1 MLKVVNAISWEDY
14 ELGEEE
20 SEERHEYVNGQVFAM
35 AGGTDNHNRISG
47 NIFGEL
53 RSALKGQPCE
63 AFMVGMKVKIALAND
78 LRGYYP
84 DVFVACESNDGS
96 SLHRE
101 KPKVIVEVTSG
112 START
117 DRQEKRLAYLSLD
130 SLEEYVIVEQSE
142 MKATI
147 YRRVSDWQ
155 PMETE
160 GGDAVLEF
168 QSLGVTL
175 TFAEIYERV
184 DWTRNDEPPLGL

>member
-1 MLKVVNAISWEDY
+1 M
-14 ELGEEE
+14 
-20 SEERHEYVNGQVFAM
+20 
-35 AGGTDNHNRISG
+35 
-47 NIFGEL
+47 
-53 RSALKGQPCE
+53 
-63 AFMVGMKVKIALAND
+63 
-78 LRGYYP
+78 
-84 DVFVACESNDGS
+84 
-96 SLHRE
+96 
-101 KPKVIVEVTSG
+101 TSG

-160 GGDAVLEF
+160 RGDAVLEF